1 MSKGYYIYYDQR
13 DWGMGDMWFVGW
25 MDVRNDNMVFADKPV
40 NNGEYVPIFNPSC
53 DCAVCLSKAKADKTV
68 EVIVNMYPELEG
80 ELHVWMLEEVAF
92 DD

>member
-25 MDVRNDNMVFADKPV
+25 IDVRNDNMVFADKPIQD
-40 NNGEYVPIFNPSC
+40 GEYVPIFNPSC

-68 EVIVNMYPELEG
+68 EVIVNMYPELEE
-80 ELHVWMLEEVAF
+80 ELHGWMLEEVPF
-92 DD
+92 E